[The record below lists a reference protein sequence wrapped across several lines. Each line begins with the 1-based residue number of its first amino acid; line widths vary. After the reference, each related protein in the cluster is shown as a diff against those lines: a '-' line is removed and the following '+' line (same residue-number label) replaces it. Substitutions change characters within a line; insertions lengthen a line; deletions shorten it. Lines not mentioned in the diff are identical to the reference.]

1 MSEKY
6 IKQSFRLIVPPR
18 TISMV
23 STIIFLLTIVQVD
36 ETDKSMTIYIYM
48 MLEWYDGAYSINN
61 GSELNELEIPSFQ
74 YEEIRRP
81 SLAFLNSF
89 DIEKLQM
96 FGSDKFKYF
105 WIYTEEPARFEYGE
119 YLKIKLGCNFQFD
132 TFPFDSHTCDLKFFC
147 PSYDESMLR
156 FTSIKIAQL
165 VTVLRGYIH
174 NIRDISQ
181 LWSLTISL

>member
-1 MSEKY
+1 
-6 IKQSFRLIVPPR
+6 
-18 TISMV
+18 MV
-23 STIIFLLTIVQVD
+23 STIIFLLTLVQVD

-48 MLEWYDGAYSINN
+48 MLEWYDGACSINN
-61 GSELNELEIPSFQ
+61 GSELYELEIPSFQ

-156 FTSIKIAQL
+156 FTSIQIYN
-165 VTVLRGYIH
+165 G
-174 NIRDISQ
+174 ISGEVVPGNM
-181 LWSLTISL
+181 SLELPTSR